1 MSLGMYVTLERM
13 IMKWLQPT
21 RAKKLDMMLTVKY
34 YCNAYSKVTKKK
46 TLLRDAYS

>member
-34 YCNAYSKVTKKK
+34 YCNAYGKVRKKK
-46 TLLRDAYS
+46 NTIA